1 MNHSSSKDSLSAD
14 EVSEMEFSS
23 DENCSSQNNIT
34 GKRSSSENDA
44 SSSNK
49 IARLHKSDA
58 ELNLENKAY
67 VQIECKL
74 VSLLKSIE
82 TYLKHDK
89 LSEDDYKVLND
100 EAMSAHIEFVAYSQ
114 SIELGNRSI
123 CFQETDE
130 TIDDITFLDA
140 NHRSKLCGIGKQLW
154 SLVCANPN
162 FFYDFVSESSSI
174 LVDKK
179 SKNHER
185 ESQDPI
191 IREEESLSK
200 QKLRA
205 ASSGHI
211 RAISARLILIDS
223 IITCHR
229 NVPKLRFH
237 KEQFF
242 LSTKNERSEEQSM
255 NQSDHWQLLTKA
267 SEDLEFGIKSFSRA
281 GRSILAHSS
290 SPQLAYSVLSLAA
303 DCWESINE
311 MVQIN
316 RQKNE
321 NTNEDT
327 YDKIS
332 TIKNQTMEHAFETY
346 MLLPDAASSTQK
358 LLVVEQTEIISCDES
373 NYQTKCSSDDI
384 IRQLQRVEHFVLS
397 HETAND
403 RPNQTLMTCESLK
416 AGTTN
421 LLLVQLYYP
430 SIAQLASKYGHYFAK
445 LSEYGHSRK
454 ALQISLGMTN
464 R

>member
-154 SLVCANPN
+154 SLVCANPK
-162 FFYDFVSESSSI
+162 FFYDFV
-174 LVDKK
+174 
-179 SKNHER
+179 
-185 ESQDPI
+185 
-191 IREEESLSK
+191 
-200 QKLRA
+200 
-205 ASSGHI
+205 
-211 RAISARLILIDS
+211 
-223 IITCHR
+223 
-229 NVPKLRFH
+229 
-237 KEQFF
+237 
-242 LSTKNERSEEQSM
+242 
-255 NQSDHWQLLTKA
+255 
-267 SEDLEFGIKSFSRA
+267 
-281 GRSILAHSS
+281 
-290 SPQLAYSVLSLAA
+290 
-303 DCWESINE
+303 
-311 MVQIN
+311 
-316 RQKNE
+316 
-321 NTNEDT
+321 
-327 YDKIS
+327 
-332 TIKNQTMEHAFETY
+332 
-346 MLLPDAASSTQK
+346 
-358 LLVVEQTEIISCDES
+358 
-373 NYQTKCSSDDI
+373 
-384 IRQLQRVEHFVLS
+384 
-397 HETAND
+397 
-403 RPNQTLMTCESLK
+403 
-416 AGTTN
+416 
-421 LLLVQLYYP
+421 
-430 SIAQLASKYGHYFAK
+430 
-445 LSEYGHSRK
+445 
-454 ALQISLGMTN
+454 
-464 R
+464 